1 MLNRVMLIGNL
12 GKDPEM
18 KRLEGGTLMGRF
30 SLATNEYYRDNNNE
44 LQQQTEWHDVIV
56 WRFLAEQ
63 AEKTLKKGALVYLE
77 GKITYRKYT
86 DKKGIERTVAEIA
99 ATTFKVLDKKE
110 NGTRDSNGHF
120 QENDRQQNN
129 GHFDN
134 TDDNDMPF

>member
-110 NGTRDSNGHF
+110 NGARDSNVHF

>member
-1 MLNRVMLIGNL
+1 MLNRVTLIGNL

-63 AEKTLKKGALVYLE
+63 AEKTLKKGALVLVE

-99 ATTFKVLDKKE
+99 ATSFKALDKKE
-110 NGTRDSNGHF
+110 NGSRDANGNL
-120 QENDRQQNN
+120 QENDRQHSN

-134 TDDNDMPF
+134 SDDNDMPF